1 MKLNG
6 HFDTLLKGTV
16 NLNQTRLD
24 QLDTRVTAILN
35 FLASDSVIGPLILGT
50 TRQGSWAH
58 RTIIKPVAG
67 KNDEFDADFLL
78 NLTVVEAWETT
89 PSEYLNTLF
98 AALKRSNTYKSMVV
112 KKNRCVRINYAGDC
126 HVDIVPHLIL
136 PDGRQVIVNSEVEE
150 FEETNPEGYTAWMK
164 EKDSLTGGNLRKVIR
179 LVKYLRD
186 SKDTFRIPSVIL
198 TALLGER
205 VQVYDTGN
213 RYSGVPT
220 TLVDLIEDLA
230 AWLAL
235 NPLMPVIVDPSCPQT
250 SFNHRWDQDRYANFA
265 KHIQSYATRMRRALD
280 EQDKDKSVKLWQQL
294 FGDGFRSPA
303 TTAAASLA
311 KAGQPTSAEGVTR
324 APSERFIE
332 EMGVQWAGGRWARIE
347 ARVANP
353 IGTGSADLRRTG
365 FAPVGRDMYFTVST
379 DAPQP
384 YDIWWKVRNYGPD
397 AENAHGLRGQITPG
411 RGPRIHERTRYRGRH
426 YVEVWIV
433 KDGKVVASD
442 HHDVVIR

>member
-6 HFDTLLKGTV
+6 HFTALLKGTV
-16 NLNQTRLD
+16 NLNQTRLGK
-24 QLDTRVTAILN
+24 LDSQVTAIMNYLN
-35 FLASDSVIGPLILGT
+35 SDPDLGPLILGT
-50 TRQGSWAH
+50 IRQGSWAH
-58 RTIIKPVAG
+58 RTIIRPVAG
-67 KNDEFDADFLL
+67 KKDEFDADFLL
-78 NLTVVEAWETT
+78 NLTIVEAWATT
-89 PSEYLNTLF
+89 PSEYLNTLYD
-98 AALKRSNTYKSMVV
+98 ALKRSSTYKSMVV

-126 HVDIVPHLIL
+126 HVDIVPHLVL
-136 PDGRQVIVNSEVEE
+136 SDSRQVIVNSEVEE

-205 VQVYDTGN
+205 VQVYETDS

-220 TLVDLIEDLA
+220 TLVHIIEDLA

-235 NPLMPVIVDPSCPQT
+235 NPLMPVIADPSCPQT
-250 SFNHRWDQDRYANFA
+250 SFNHRWDQDRYTNFA
-265 KHIQSYATRMRRALD
+265 KHIQSYATRMRAALD
-280 EQDKDKSVKLWQQL
+280 EQDKEKSVKLWQDL
-294 FGDGFRSPA
+294 FGDGFTAPA
-303 TTAAASLA
+303 TTAESSLA
-311 KAGQPTSAEGVTR
+311 KAEQPAPVEAASR
-324 APSERFIE
+324 APSEKFIE
-332 EMGVQWAGGRWARIE
+332 EMGVHLAGGRRARIE

-365 FAPVGRDMYFTVST
+365 FAPIGRDIYFTVTT
-379 DAPQP
+379 DASQP
-384 YDIWWKVRNYGPD
+384 YEIWWKVRNHGPD

-411 RGPRIHERTRYRGRH
+411 RGARIHERARYRGRH